1 MFQFGAKANSAQ
13 PGVSGTGANAFGNNT
28 NTGSTGLFGNNN
40 NAQQGFGGAQNT
52 GTAAGQPTGGL
63 FGGNNNTAASA
74 PGATGGLFGN
84 NTATQGTTT
93 GMFGANNNTAQTAAT
108 GSTFGG
114 NSGGLFG
121 ANNNNNNTNTFGN
134 NNATGGGLFGN
145 NTQTNTAPTLGTSG
159 GLFGAAKPQSTIGGG
174 LFGNNNQQQPNTGT
188 LGGSTTGGLFGNK
201 PAQPQTTLGG
211 GLFGNNQQQQQQQ
224 QPASAGFGLKSTQPS
239 FAWSQPGQQQQQ
251 PQPQQSSLFG
261 APAQQQQQQFPNSHL
276 MGSLNL
282 QTPSSLTLQ
291 QQQSANYP
299 QQIQDQIVKCK
310 ESWDPS
316 SSKSKLRTFVYNKV
330 DKQQALLYN
339 KPNNIMPD
347 EWDKALKNKPN
358 DSVIPVELL
367 GFEALNQRNQI
378 QIENVAQSRTI
389 LKQLLEKN
397 TQLQQRHE
405 LEIASRILKVTNKNV
420 EIETRLLKLGSQLA
434 ILKNRGLPLN
444 ITEEKMWNQYK
455 ELLKRSEDPAGLGK
469 TNELWARLV
478 VLKER
483 ARNISDQLDNTM
495 STINQKG
502 GSTAGSSV
510 GQSSS
515 TNAVST
521 HPLDRQSSED
531 VHNDMSIDKIAY
543 ILSNQQKGITYL
555 KDVLDKDQAT
565 IENL

>member
-93 GMFGANNNTAQTAAT
+93 GMFGASNNTAQTAAT

-121 ANNNNNNTNTFGN
+121 ANNSNNNTNTFGN

-159 GLFGAAKPQSTIGGG
+159 GLFGAAKPQSTLGGG
-174 LFGNNNQQQPNTGT
+174 LFGNNNQQQPNAGT
-188 LGGSTTGGLFGNK
+188 LGGNTTGGLFGNK

-224 QPASAGFGLKSTQPS
+224 PASAGFGLKSTQPS
-239 FAWSQPGQQQQQ
+239 FAWSQQGQQQQQ

-502 GSTAGSSV
+502 GSAAGSSV

-531 VHNDMSIDKIAY
+531 VHNDMNIDKIAY

>member
-13 PGVSGTGANAFGNNT
+13 PGVGAPGSNAFGNSGNT
-28 NTGSTGLFGNNN
+28 ASTGLFGGSNNN
-40 NAQQGFGGAQNT
+40 TQPAFGGAQNT
-52 GTAAGQPTGGL
+52 GAQAPSGGL
-63 FGGNNNTAASA
+63 FGANNNNTATA

-84 NTATQGTTT
+84 NVQNNTATQGNT
-93 GMFGANNNTAQTAAT
+93 GGLFGANNNNTTQGAAT

-114 NSGGLFG
+114 NTGGMFG
-121 ANNNNNNTNTFGN
+121 NNNNNTN
-134 NNATGGGLFGN
+134 ALGGG
-145 NTQTNTAPTLGTSG
+145 TT
-159 GLFGAAKPQSTIGGG
+159 GGG
-174 LFGNNNQQQPNTGT
+174 LFGNNNQTNAAST
-188 LGGSTTGGLFGNK
+188 LGSSGSLFGAKPQTSMGNGLFGNNNQQRTTGVLGGNTTGGLFGNK
-201 PAQPQTTLGG
+201 PAQPQMGGATTG
-211 GLFGNNQQQQQQQ
+211 GLFGNNQPAQQQQQNT
-224 QPASAGFGLKSTQPS
+224 GFGLKSTQPS
-239 FAWSQPGQQQQQ
+239 FAWSQQSQQ
-251 PQPQQSSLFG
+251 PQQPQQSQSSLFG
-261 APAQQQQQQFPNSHL
+261 TQTQQQQFPNSHL

-282 QTPSSLTLQ
+282 QAPSSLTLQ

-299 QQIQDQIVKCK
+299 QQIQEQIIKCK

-316 SSKSKLRTFVYNKV
+316 SAKSKLRTFVYNKV
-330 DKQQALLYN
+330 DEQQALLYS
-339 KPNNIMPD
+339 KPNNILQE
-347 EWDKALKNKPN
+347 EWDTAIKIKPN
-358 DSVIPVELL
+358 DQVIPVELL

-405 LEIASRILKVTNKNV
+405 LEIASRILKVSNKNV

-455 ELLKRSEDPAGLGK
+455 DLLKRSEDPSGLGK

-483 ARNISDQLDNTM
+483 ARNISDQLNNTM
-495 STINQKG
+495 TTISQN
-502 GSTAGSSV
+502 GSSTSHTV
-510 GQSSS
+510 SQPGNINGASS
-515 TNAVST
+515 
-521 HPLDRQSSED
+521 HPLNRQSSED
-531 VHNDMSIDKIAY
+531 MNNEMSIDKIAY

-555 KDVLDKDQAT
+555 KDVLDKDQST